1 MKKQY
6 DFLVIGSGVGG
17 LSYALK
23 VAEHGSVCIIT
34 KASLEETNT
43 RYAQGGIAAVTYEP
57 DSLEKHVE
65 DTLIAGDRLCNEEVV
80 KMVVQEGPAQ
90 IRELIQWGT
99 KFDKESNGK
108 YDLAREGGHSEHRI
122 LHHKDNTG
130 QEIQR
135 ALSRQVS
142 AHPGID
148 IFERHFAVDL
158 ITQHHMGQLV
168 KRHMT
173 DVECFGAYVLN
184 LETEEVIRILS
195 RTTMIASGGA
205 GHLYS
210 TTTNPPIATGDGIA
224 MVYRAKGII
233 ENMEF
238 VQFHPTSLYHPGESP
253 SFLISEAMRGYG
265 GILKNQLGEEFMD
278 KYDTRGSLAPRDI
291 VARAIDNEMK
301 IHGHDFVYLDVR
313 HLEEGPL
320 KMHFPNI
327 TEKCASL
334 GIDIAKDQIPVVPA
348 AHYICGGIKVDMD
361 GQTWIKR
368 LYAVGEVSSTG
379 LHGANRLAS
388 NSLIEAVVFADRA
401 ARHGIRHLGDHAF
414 VDQIPDWDD
423 TGTSHPEEMV
433 LITQNLKEVK
443 QIMTNYVGI
452 VRSDLRLERAVVR
465 LEIIYR
471 ETEALYKKSKLSLRI
486 CQLRN
491 LINVGYLVIKMAQAR
506 KESRGL
512 HYNLDYPQPH
522 MNGHEAAP
530 GSLAS

>member
-1 MKKQY
+1 MEKKY
-6 DFLVIGSGVGG
+6 DFLVIGSGLGG

-23 VAEHGSVCIIT
+23 VAEHGTVCMIT
-34 KASLEETNT
+34 KSQLEETNT

-57 DSLEKHVE
+57 DSYEKHVE
-65 DTLIAGDRLCNEEVV
+65 DTLIAGDHICNEEVV
-80 KMVVQEGPAQ
+80 KMVVKEAPEQ
-90 IRELIQWGT
+90 INELIQWGT
-99 KFDKESNGK
+99 KFDKSSSGK

-130 QEIQR
+130 EEIQR
-135 ALSRQVS
+135 ALSQQVRN
-142 AHPGID
+142 HPNID
-148 IFERHFAVDL
+148 LLEKHFAVDL
-158 ITQHHMGQLV
+158 ITQHHMGKLV

-173 DVECFGAYVLN
+173 DIECYGAYVLN
-184 LETEEVIRILS
+184 IASGSVIKILS
-195 RTTMIASGGA
+195 KTTLLASGGA

-210 TTTNPPIATGDGIA
+210 TTTNPPIATGDGVA

-238 VQFHPTSLYHPGESP
+238 VQFHPTSLYNPGETP
-253 SFLISEAMRGYG
+253 SFLITEAMRGYG
-265 GILKNQLGEEFMD
+265 GILKNQLDEDFMK
-278 KYDTRGSLAPRDI
+278 KYDERGSLAPRDI

-301 IHGHDFVYLDVR
+301 LHGHDFVYLDAR
-313 HLEEGPL
+313 HLEEEAL
-320 KMHFPNI
+320 KKHFPNI
-327 TEKCASL
+327 TQKCLSI
-334 GIDIAKDQIPVVPA
+334 GIDIAKDMIPVVPA
-348 AHYICGGIKVDMD
+348 AHYMCGGIKVDMN
-361 GQTWIKR
+361 GQTGISR

-388 NSLIEAVVFADRA
+388 NSLIEAIVYADRA
-401 ARHGIRHLGDHAF
+401 SKHA
-414 VDQIPDWDD
+414 VSRMDYLAIADRIPEWDD
-423 TGTSHPEEMV
+423 SGTTHPEEMI

-443 QIMTNYVGI
+443 QIMSNYVGI

-471 ETEALYKKSKLSLRI
+471 ETEELYKKSRVSLRI

-512 HYNLDYPQPH
+512 HYNLDYP
-522 MNGHEAAP
+522 NRKVIA
-530 GSLAS
+530 